1 MGATYLNFNLMTTFI
16 EMQNL
21 ITSKL
26 TKGEIMIMNF
36 ESMATMGSYFSFAFK
51 VHDGFLL
58 R

>member
-1 MGATYLNFNLMTTFI
+1 MGATSFDLNLMTTFI

-36 ESMATMGSYFSFAFK
+36 KSIATMGS
-51 VHDGFLL
+51 
-58 R
+58 